1 MDGTEFV
8 QVGWKVRMKMLERSC
23 GYKSCKNYVVIGTEF
38 VRGVCRGRMVGI

>member
-8 QVGWKVRMKMLERSC
+8 QVGWKGRMKMLERSC

-38 VRGVCRGRMVGI
+38 VRGVCRGRMVGM